1 MSPYSNFIIHSQNT
15 NGFHPTNNFYL
26 EKFRAKMHFVVHVA
40 ILFGALLFLTASQW
54 SEGVSAL
61 ESQSGK
67 GAAESAN
74 DGQESTDLSKKKAKI
89 PLMKETDSK

>member
-26 EKFRAKMHFVVHVA
+26 EKMHFAVHVA